1 MTSPRHKYSKIYSLC
16 IEPKYFDPRDPR
28 SLRAAIEHLQSIP
41 DAKGNFIVAETSV
54 RSGHYKLRAM
64 AALRLDQVKGKTSTE
79 VWTLFDNDVDRQI
92 QSLGTFKAS
101 V

>member
-1 MTSPRHKYSKIYSLC
+1 M
-16 IEPKYFDPRDPR
+16 PKHLYKSILVMCLNSRTFPITE
-28 SLRAAIEHLQSIP
+28 LRQAVDHLRSIP

-54 RSGHYKLRAM
+54 RAGQYRLRAM
-64 AALRLDQVKGKTSTE
+64 AALRLDQIKGKTPAE
-79 VWTLFDNDVDRQI
+79 VWNLFDNDVDRQI